1 MKKLIL
7 LFAFLLFSGL
17 QVFSQHKTE
26 ADFGAGFL
34 EGLSTKLKY
43 GNNFQVGICQG
54 FAPGVSPL
62 WLTGAEVYYHFGNES
77 KYCSQRTFYVMG
89 GISSTL
95 FAKGYDSF
103 EKIMTYPRIG
113 RTVNFSA
120 KTGMNFDIGL
130 GFLSAD
136 DIDGYHTTTMLTAG
150 VHFFIR
156 F

>member
-1 MKKLIL
+1 MKKRVL
-7 LFAFLLFSGL
+7 LFIVLVLTFL
-17 QVFSQHKTE
+17 QVSSQNKIET
-26 ADFGAGFL
+26 DFGAGFL
-34 EGLSTKLKY
+34 EGLSTKLKF

-95 FAKGYDSF
+95 FAKGYGSF

-120 KTGMNFDIGL
+120 TTGLNFDIGL

>member
-7 LFAFLLFSGL
+7 LFAVLALTVL
-17 QVFSQHKTE
+17 QVSSQNKIE
-26 ADFGAGFL
+26 ADFGAGIM
-34 EGLSTKLKY
+34 EGLSTKLKF
-43 GNNFQVGICQG
+43 GNNFQVGLCQG
-54 FAPGVSPL
+54 YAPGVTPF
-62 WLTGAEVYYHFGNES
+62 WLTGAEIYYHFGKES
-77 KYCSQRTFYVMG
+77 KYTSQRTFYIMG
-89 GISSTL
+89 GFSATL
-95 FAKGYDSF
+95 FAKGYDSL

-120 KTGMNFDIGL
+120 TTGINLDLGI